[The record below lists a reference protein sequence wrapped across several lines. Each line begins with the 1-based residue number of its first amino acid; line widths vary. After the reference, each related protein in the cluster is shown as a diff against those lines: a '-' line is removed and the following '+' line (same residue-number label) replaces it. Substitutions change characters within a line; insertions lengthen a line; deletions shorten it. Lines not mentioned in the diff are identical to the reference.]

1 MSDRDTKFFE
11 TLAENLESSVRFVD
25 TEKRILYINPYGERL
40 LGHSMTEVV
49 GKQCADFSPRHTDA
63 TGVSLCETECLL
75 DWSLK
80 KGKIYEGRNF
90 FRDKKNNTF
99 PVEIRV
105 LPVSNSK
112 GEVIGVVEIMRDDR
126 PRLELEELR
135 RDIQRM
141 IPVDLLTGLYT
152 RHKIMEY
159 FEVKVE
165 NAVRYG
171 SPLGILNVTVCDLDS
186 IKKEF
191 GGKKAEEV
199 MQRVGYLFR
208 MNMRRGDIS
217 GRLGPGQTA
226 GSSAEYQGRGNPRG
240 LGKDEAGYRG
250 RFNTSSSRNGYESR
264 SAPHNTSRTIPWR
277 PSSIGPK
284 RTWKRIK
291 ARRNAPRAKATVAAG
306 LLCVGNCLRRPQ
318 AEAKP
323 YDPV

>member
-1 MSDRDTKFFE
+1 MSDSDTIFFE

-25 TEKRILYINPYGERL
+25 KDKRIVYINPYGERL
-40 LGHSMTEVV
+40 LGYSMAEVV
-49 GKQCADFSPRHTDA
+49 GKRCGDFTPKHTDGDGA
-63 TGVSLCETECLL
+63 SLCETMCLL

-90 FRDKKNNTF
+90 FRDRKNNIF

-105 LPVSNSK
+105 LPVRDTA
-112 GEVIGVVEIMRDDR
+112 GGVMGVVEIMRDDR

-171 SPLGILNVTVCDLDS
+171 SPLGVMMASVSDLEP

-217 GRLGPGQTA
+217 GRFGPEQLLVLL
-226 GSSAEYQGRGNPRG
+226 P
-240 LGKDEAGYRG
+240 
-250 RFNTSSSRNGYESR
+250 NTKEEETRAASRKMKRIIEEDS
-264 SAPHNTSRTIPWR
+264 TLVI
-277 PSSIGPK
+277 PK
-284 RTWKRIK
+284 RIMIK
-291 ARRNAPRAKATVAAG
+291 IGTAQYSQDDTVTTLLSRAQKEMEEDQ
-306 LLCVGNCLRRPQ
+306 N
-318 AEAKP
+318 
-323 YDPV
+323 

>member
-1 MSDRDTKFFE
+1 MSDGDTKFFE

-40 LGHSMTEVV
+40 LGHSLVEVV
-49 GKQCADFSPRHTDA
+49 GKRCADFTPRHTDA
-63 TGVSLCETECLL
+63 TGVGLCEGECLL

-105 LPVSNSK
+105 LPVTNSN
-112 GEVIGVVEIMRDDR
+112 GAVIGVVEIMRDDR

-171 SPLGILNVTVCDLDS
+171 SPLGLMIVTVCDLDS
-186 IKKEF
+186 IKRQF

-217 GRLGPGQTA
+217 GRLGPEQLLVLLPNTKEEETRAASEKMRRVIEEDSTLVIPKQVRIAIGTA
-226 GSSAEYQGRGNPRG
+226 QY
-240 LGKDEAGYRG
+240 
-250 RFNTSSSRNGYESR
+250 
-264 SAPHNTSRTIPWR
+264 
-277 PSSIGPK
+277 
-284 RTWKRIK
+284 
-291 ARRNAPRAKATVAAG
+291 ARDDTVAI
-306 LLCVGNCLRRPQ
+306 LLARAQ
-318 AEAKP
+318 KDMEADRGKA
-323 YDPV
+323 

>member
-1 MSDRDTKFFE
+1 MSDHDMKFFE
-11 TLAENLESSVRFVD
+11 ALAENLESSVRFVD
-25 TEKRILYINPYGERL
+25 TEKRILYVNPYGERL
-40 LGHSMTEVV
+40 LGYSMAEVV
-49 GKQCADFSPRHTDA
+49 GKRCADFAPRHTDG
-63 TGVSLCETECLL
+63 TGAGLCETECLL

-80 KGKIYEGRNF
+80 KGKTYEGRNF

-112 GEVIGVVEIMRDDR
+112 GTVIGVVEIMQDDR

-159 FEVKVE
+159 LEVKVE

-171 SPLGILNVTVCDLDS
+171 SPLGIMIAAICDLDS
-186 IKKEF
+186 IKREF

-217 GRLGPGQTA
+217 GRLGPEQMLVLL
-226 GSSAEYQGRGNPRG
+226 P
-240 LGKDEAGYRG
+240 
-250 RFNTSSSRNGYESR
+250 NTKEEETRAASEKMKRVIEEDS
-264 SAPHNTSRTIPWR
+264 TLVI
-277 PSSIGPK
+277 PK
-284 RTWKRIK
+284 RVRI
-291 ARRNAPRAKATVAAG
+291 AIGTAQYVQEDTVAT
-306 LLCVGNCLRRPQ
+306 LLERAQ
-318 AEAKP
+318 KDMEADYGKA
-323 YDPV
+323 

>member
-1 MSDRDTKFFE
+1 MSDRETKFFV

-63 TGVSLCETECLL
+63 TGLSLCETECLL

-90 FRDKKNNTF
+90 FRDKKSNTF

-217 GRLGPGQTA
+217 GRLGPGQLLVLLPNTKEEETRAASEKMRRVIEEDSTLVIPKQVRIAIGTA
-226 GSSAEYQGRGNPRG
+226 QYV
-240 LGKDEAGYRG
+240 
-250 RFNTSSSRNGYESR
+250 
-264 SAPHNTSRTIPWR
+264 HND
-277 PSSIGPK
+277 
-284 RTWKRIK
+284 
-291 ARRNAPRAKATVAAG
+291 TVAT
-306 LLCVGNCLRRPQ
+306 LLGRAQ
-318 AEAKP
+318 KDMEAKKSKT
-323 YDPV
+323 

>member
-1 MSDRDTKFFE
+1 MSDSDTKFFE

-25 TEKRILYINPYGERL
+25 KQKRILYINPYGERL
-40 LGHSMTEVV
+40 LGYSMVEVV
-49 GKQCADFSPRHTDA
+49 GKRCSDLTPKHTDD
-63 TGVSLCETECLL
+63 TGAGLCDGACLL

-80 KGKIYEGRNF
+80 KGRIYEGRNF
-90 FRDKKNNTF
+90 VRDRKNNTF

-105 LPVSNSK
+105 LPVNDSA
-112 GEVIGVVEIMRDDR
+112 GDVIGVVEIMRDDR

-171 SPLGILNVTVCDLDS
+171 SPLGVMLATVCDLGA
-186 IKKEF
+186 IKREF
-191 GGKKAEEV
+191 GGKKSEEV

-217 GRLGPGQTA
+217 GRFGPEQLLVLL
-226 GSSAEYQGRGNPRG
+226 P
-240 LGKDEAGYRG
+240 
-250 RFNTSSSRNGYESR
+250 NTKEEETRAASKKMKRVIEEDS
-264 SAPHNTSRTIPWR
+264 TLVI
-277 PSSIGPK
+277 PK
-284 RTWKRIK
+284 RVRIMIGT
-291 ARRNAPRAKATVAAG
+291 AQYVGDDTVAT
-306 LLCVGNCLRRPQ
+306 LLGRAQKDMEEDQN
-318 AEAKP
+318 
-323 YDPV
+323 

>member
-1 MSDRDTKFFE
+1 MSDNDTNFFE
-11 TLAENLESSVRFVD
+11 TLADNLESSVRFVD
-25 TEKRILYINPYGERL
+25 TQKRILYINPYGERL
-40 LGHSMTEVV
+40 LGYSMMEVV
-49 GKQCADFSPRHTDA
+49 GKRCGDFSPRHADSDGA
-63 TGVSLCETECLL
+63 SLCETMCLL

-80 KGKIYEGRNF
+80 KGRIYEGRNF
-90 FRDKKNNTF
+90 FRDRKNNIF

-105 LPVSNSK
+105 LPVHDSS
-112 GEVIGVVEIMRDDR
+112 GDVIGVVEIMRDDR

-171 SPLGILNVTVCDLDS
+171 SPLGVMIAGVRDLGP

-191 GGKKAEEV
+191 GSKKAEEV

-217 GRLGPGQTA
+217 GRFGPEQLLVLL
-226 GSSAEYQGRGNPRG
+226 P
-240 LGKDEAGYRG
+240 
-250 RFNTSSSRNGYESR
+250 NTTEEETRAASRKMKRIIEEDS
-264 SAPHNTSRTIPWR
+264 TLVI
-277 PSSIGPK
+277 PK
-284 RTWKRIK
+284 RVRIDIGT
-291 ARRNAPRAKATVAAG
+291 AQYTQGDTVAT
-306 LLCVGNCLRRPQ
+306 LLERTQKDVEENRT
-318 AEAKP
+318 
-323 YDPV
+323 

>member
-1 MSDRDTKFFE
+1 MSDSDTKFFE

-25 TEKRILYINPYGERL
+25 KQKRILYINPYGERL
-40 LGHSMTEVV
+40 LGYSMAEVV
-49 GKQCADFSPRHTDA
+49 GKRCGDFVPKHTDEA
-63 TGVSLCETECLL
+63 GANLCDTMCLL

-80 KGKIYEGRNF
+80 KGRIYEGRNF
-90 FRDKKNNTF
+90 FRDRKNNTF

-105 LPVSNSK
+105 LPVNDSA
-112 GEVIGVVEIMRDDR
+112 GDVIGVVEIMRDDR

-171 SPLGILNVTVCDLDS
+171 SPLGVMIATVCDLDS
-186 IKKEF
+186 IKREF
-191 GGKKAEEV
+191 GGKKSEEV

-217 GRLGPGQTA
+217 GRFGPEQLLVLL
-226 GSSAEYQGRGNPRG
+226 P
-240 LGKDEAGYRG
+240 
-250 RFNTSSSRNGYESR
+250 NTKEEETRAASKKMKRIIEEDS
-264 SAPHNTSRTIPWR
+264 TLVI
-277 PSSIGPK
+277 PK
-284 RTWKRIK
+284 RVRIMIGTAQY
-291 ARRNAPRAKATVAAG
+291 ARDDTVAA
-306 LLCVGNCLRRPQ
+306 LLGRAQ
-318 AEAKP
+318 KDMEADKS
-323 YDPV
+323 

>member
-1 MSDRDTKFFE
+1 MSDRDTKYFE
-11 TLAENLESSVRFVD
+11 TLAENLESSIRFMD
-25 TEKRILYINPYGERL
+25 AEKRILYINPYGERL
-40 LGHSMTEVV
+40 LGYSMTEAV
-49 GKQCADFSPRHTDA
+49 GKQCADFAPRHTDQN
-63 TGVSLCETECLL
+63 GCGLCGTECLL

-90 FRDKKNNTF
+90 FRDKRNNTF

-105 LPVSNSK
+105 LPVADRN
-112 GEVIGVVEIMRDDR
+112 GAVIGVVEIMRDDR
-126 PRLELEELR
+126 PRLELEELK

-171 SPLGILNVTVCDLDS
+171 SPLGVMIATVRDLNS

-217 GRLGPGQTA
+217 GRLGPEQILVLLPNTKEEETRA
-226 GSSAEYQGRGNPRG
+226 ASEKMRRVIEEDSTLVIPKHVRITIGSAQY
-240 LGKDEAGYRG
+240 
-250 RFNTSSSRNGYESR
+250 
-264 SAPHNTSRTIPWR
+264 
-277 PSSIGPK
+277 
-284 RTWKRIK
+284 
-291 ARRNAPRAKATVAAG
+291 ARDDTVAT
-306 LLCVGNCLRRPQ
+306 LLARAQKDMDTKREK
-318 AEAKP
+318 A
-323 YDPV
+323 